1 MAESRTVPT
10 SEPILQFDVEY
21 PDHLSRLLIFFKS
34 WLLVI
39 PHQII
44 VSLLGYA
51 VVVTSVLAW
60 FAILFTGRYPRGLFN
75 FAMLYMRWNA
85 RVFAYQLLLRDE
97 YPPFGEG
104 SYPVV
109 FELDYPE
116 RLSRWKIFFKG
127 IFVIPHIIVL
137 SLLGI
142 AAYIIT
148 IVAWFAI
155 LFTGRY
161 PQGMFTFMVGVLRW
175 GHRVGVYV
183 FLLTDAYPPFT
194 LGPAASPTTGFAAGA
209 A

>member
-1 MAESRTVPT
+1 MTEYRVT
-10 SEPILQFDVEY
+10 SSSSPVLQFDVEY

-44 VSLLGYA
+44 LGMLVYA
-51 VVVTSVLAW
+51 VMVTSVLAW

-75 FAMLYMRWNA
+75 FAMLYLRWNA

-127 IFVIPHIIVL
+127 IFAIPHIIVL
-137 SLLGI
+137 SLLGV
-142 AAYIIT
+142 AAYIVT
-148 IVAWFAI
+148 IIAWFAI

-161 PQGMFTFMVGVLRW
+161 PEGMFTFMVGVLRW
-175 GHRVGVYV
+175 GHRVGAYI

-194 LGPAASPTTGFAAGA
+194 LDPVASPTAGFATGA